1 MGEGRNVPDKIA
13 LREALVAQ
21 TLAKLP
27 WYVRLLF
34 AVAAVTAGI
43 IVIARPTMSL
53 DLLARLIGIVAIL
66 EGLLA
71 PWVTTASVRWRVV
84 VSAVWITVGVIV
96 LSAQWLT
103 VLALTLLVGT
113 ALIGMGIYRIVV
125 AIRTRQTLDGK
136 IASITIGVAAV
147 IFGVTAFFWR
157 DISLVV
163 LSIVFGGWL
172 IVGGVDAGWRALPKR
187 QRRRA
192 RKRRTGWRRFAR
204 SIAAIVTVSAAVL
217 ALTVTIVQN
226 RNETV
231 IDTFYAAPRE
241 VPDEPGKLLQY
252 EEFTRGV
259 PAGAIGYRYLYTTEA
274 SDGSIVVASAV
285 AISPDD
291 DQPHASVT
299 WAHSTTGIKQKC
311 APSMQQ
317 DPFRSGGMFAAKQLT
332 AQGMAL
338 IMPDYP
344 GLGTEGNHPYLIGVD
359 TGRSVL
365 DATRAAYNLDELRLS
380 RTTVLWGHSQGG
392 HAVLWASQIAAD
404 YAPDLDIRGVAAIS
418 PASDL
423 TALVGTLDDVTGGMV
438 FAAFVLAAYQEAYPE
453 VDRNDYLRTGVE
465 YTAQQLPEQCL
476 DGPGSWRSAV
486 AVGVRLIDPSIF
498 RVDPRTGVLGER
510 LRENI
515 PLPKNDIPLLVTAG
529 SADPLIN
536 SRVQDSYV
544 RTLCM
549 ADVGVQYDTVE
560 GADHISMLYGNSEYL
575 PKLLAWTADRI
586 AKVAPVS
593 NCS

>member
-1 MGEGRNVPDKIA
+1 MPDKIA